1 MYPSPLS
8 RCINSFRWPFIKT
21 LSPYPLSFPMLGI
34 RREILGNNLPIDIF
48 IPF

>member
-1 MYPSPLS
+1 MYPPLS
-8 RCINSFRWPFIKT
+8 RRLDSFLGHLIKT

-34 RREILGNNLPIDIF
+34 RREILRNNLPIDIF